1 MTRWPSV
8 AAKEQ
13 AVYGLEVETLAAK
26 EDRDGIFSDDENE
39 TK

>member
-8 AAKEQ
+8 AAKERSG
-13 AVYGLEVETLAAK
+13 YGLEVESLAAK
-26 EDRDGIFSDDENE
+26 EGRDGIFSDGETE